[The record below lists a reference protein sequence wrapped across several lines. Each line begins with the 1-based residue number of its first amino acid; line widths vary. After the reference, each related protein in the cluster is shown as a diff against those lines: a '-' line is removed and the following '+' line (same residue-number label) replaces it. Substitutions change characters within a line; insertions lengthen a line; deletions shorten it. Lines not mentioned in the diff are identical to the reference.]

1 MEESKQIG
9 SQQSVLPMR
18 SSEEIVKYITLIK
31 FNLSSSPQSW
41 SWMLVLDDGV
51 LLVNFEL

>member
-51 LLVNFEL
+51 NFEL